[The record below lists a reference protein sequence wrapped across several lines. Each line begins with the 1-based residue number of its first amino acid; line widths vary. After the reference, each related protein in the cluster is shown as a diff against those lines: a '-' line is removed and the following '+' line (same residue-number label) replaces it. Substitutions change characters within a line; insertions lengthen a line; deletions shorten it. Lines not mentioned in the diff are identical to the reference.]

1 MVGGVGVVLGLQ
13 REAAAAV
20 IASRREIAAEAMA
33 TYLLVEVL
41 VFIYGLST
49 ALM

>member
-1 MVGGVGVVLGLQ
+1 MVEGVGVVQGLQ

-20 IASRREIAAEAMA
+20 IASRREIAAGAMV
-33 TYLLVEVL
+33 TYLLVEVRI
-41 VFIYGLST
+41 FIYRLST